1 MLSWQI
7 KSQASSLAGINI
19 EDYNY
24 FIVAS
29 KTSWTFKLF
38 RTGSAAFEACFMFN
52 QIQIML
58 RRL

>member
-24 FIVAS
+24 L
-29 KTSWTFKLF
+29 KNKLD
-38 RTGSAAFEACFMFN
+38 
-52 QIQIML
+52 I
-58 RRL
+58 